1 MKIVADI
8 LIDSEESKTGGDFE
22 DIQSDILDV
31 LQNGTANG
39 TLDLVL
45 DDNVTLTATAMS
57 VDKVAFKCPNNTFPA
72 YQTSSCGK
80 ISFKILI
87 EYLKKKG
94 NSWLLSLT
102 AVMGLMVLRY
112 LFLTLPVQ

>member
-22 DIQSDILDV
+22 DIQSDILYF
-31 LQNGTANG
+31 LQNETTDGP
-39 TLDLVL
+39 LDLVL
-45 DDNVTLTATAMS
+45 DDNVTLTATDMS
-57 VDKVAFKCPNNTFPA
+57 VDKVAFKCPNNTFPS

-87 EYLKKKG
+87 EYLKKRKFVTFITHCCYG
-94 NSWLLSLT
+94 FN
-102 AVMGLMVLRY
+102 G
-112 LFLTLPVQ
+112 P